1 MRADPF
7 IANEADQLD
16 RAGRDDRNQAYEI
29 LWEPDAPNLHPQ
41 SEISSAHLNTDQWH
55 ENELGAQE
63 DTVEMVEPFQPIHA
77 NLIQF
82 PREIVATR
90 KARPRRAE
98 GPFASNYEH
107 DVQLS
112 IFEVEPEAISIDPVA
127 TETMN
132 PEAAPSWMSPEWSGM
147 ELDEHPVPALQSEA
161 HPDQLEEPTSE
172 IIQARAIYQAP
183 LNLRAM
189 AAVVDGSL
197 VLAALSGVTFEIVRH
212 VHSLPGIRTAQVG
225 AVLGFLI
232 LSALY
237 LLLFGALGQG
247 TLGMR
252 YARIA
257 LSTFEGQI
265 PTRRMRFSRLAAL
278 VLSILPVGMGLLWSI
293 FDEDHLSWH
302 DRLSGTYVRAY

>member
-1 MRADPF
+1 
-7 IANEADQLD
+7 
-16 RAGRDDRNQAYEI
+16 
-29 LWEPDAPNLHPQ
+29 
-41 SEISSAHLNTDQWH
+41 
-55 ENELGAQE
+55 
-63 DTVEMVEPFQPIHA
+63 MVEPVQPIHA

-112 IFEVEPEAISIDPVA
+112 IFEVEPEAISIDTVA

-132 PEAAPSWMSPEWSGM
+132 PEVAPSWMSPEWSGM

-161 HPDQLEEPTSE
+161 QPDLLEEPTAE
-172 IIQARAIYQAP
+172 IVQARAIYQAP

-189 AAVVDGSL
+189 AVVVDGSL
-197 VLAALSGVTFEIVRH
+197 VLAVLSGVTFEIVRH
-212 VHSLPGIRTAQVG
+212 VHSLPGIRTAQLGV
-225 AVLGFLI
+225 VLGFLI

-237 LLLFGALGQG
+237 VLLFDALGQG

-265 PTRRMRFSRLAAL
+265 PTRRMRFSRLVAL
-278 VLSILPVGMGLLWSI
+278 VLSILPVGMGLLWCI

-302 DRLSGTYVRAY
+302 DRLSGTYVRTY